1 MSITLEISD
10 KIAIDINNAK
20 MKKFYFILLLLPVLT
35 GCIKTL
41 DAVPDTKVVYSYSGN
56 IYTTYNVTYT
66 DGSGAPITLQVQ
78 GASWSKTIT
87 TYPSTAFKNAS
98 FTINTTSPSP
108 NVVGGVTISVN
119 DKVVINE
126 NNLTFG
132 NTNGYFYSA
141 VVF

>member
-1 MSITLEISD
+1 
-10 KIAIDINNAK
+10 

-41 DAVPDTKVVYSYSGN
+41 DAVPNTKVVYSYTGN
-56 IYTTYNVTYT
+56 VYTTFNVTYT
-66 DGSGAPITLQVQ
+66 DGSGAPITLQFE
-78 GASWSKTIT
+78 GSSWSKTIT
-87 TYPSTAFKNAS
+87 TYPSTAFKSAS
-98 FTINTTSPSP
+98 FTINTASSMP

-119 DKVVINE
+119 DKVVIND

-132 NTNGYFYSA
+132 NTSNGYFYSA

>member
-1 MSITLEISD
+1 L
-10 KIAIDINNAK
+10 INKAK
-20 MKKFYFILLLLPVLT
+20 MKKLYFILLLLPFLILT

-41 DAVPDTKVVYSYSGN
+41 DAVPNTKVVYSYTGN

-66 DGSGAPITLQVQ
+66 DGSGAPISLQFQ
-78 GASWSKTIT
+78 GSNWSKTIT
-87 TYPSTAFKNAS
+87 TYPSTAFKSAS
-98 FTINTTSPSP
+98 FTINTASPSP

-132 NTNGYFYSA
+132 NTSNGYFYSA